1 MISTKDKY
9 KKNLKMNGGTIINE
23 ADTAVYSTLYATYD
37 DKGLQMLGKV
47 NTNEPQLPFSFAKER
62 KYIVWGVYLATYQLT
77 LGNGRTLYD
86 SFH

>member
-47 NTNEPQLPFSFAKER
+47 NTNEPQLPFSFAKKEN
-62 KYIVWGVYLATYQLT
+62 I
-77 LGNGRTLYD
+77 
-86 SFH
+86 

>member
-9 KKNLKMNGGTIINE
+9 KKNLKIDGGTIINE

-62 KYIVWGVYLATYQLT
+62 KYIV
-77 LGNGRTLYD
+77 
-86 SFH
+86 

>member
-1 MISTKDKY
+1 
-9 KKNLKMNGGTIINE
+9 MNGGTIINE

-62 KYIVWGVYLATYQLT
+62 KYIV
-77 LGNGRTLYD
+77 
-86 SFH
+86 